1 MITPEEIAAQ
11 ADRLLAEGP
20 NLQALGIE
28 RRLQALAQA
37 AALLADPSSDLG
49 GQARTDLPASTG
61 LSRQMVDWAL
71 RTTLAPIT
79 PEALEAFLQ
88 TFLPAASAASAPG
101 LQPVP
106 PRLATLILAGN
117 VFTAAVRPVLLAL
130 LAGAPV
136 LCKSSSRSDRFP
148 ALFAAALHQ
157 ADPAVAAALAV
168 LAFPGGTTALE
179 DPLLARSD
187 VVLAYGSDATV
198 QTLRQRL
205 PAHVRLLAHGHGV
218 GAAYVPATVLNDP
231 DQSAQAAAR
240 LALDVA
246 AYDQKGCLS
255 PQAVWVEGGRDWGM
269 GRRFAQKV
277 QEGLERWHHHLP
289 LGPLTDETAAA
300 QSQWKG
306 VLQATADLFLG
317 EGGNVAW
324 AQNPA
329 VPAEGGLPW
338 GPGHR
343 NLLVL
348 PCDGPEDLVR
358 HLTPLGTHLKAL
370 GAAGGPEALHRLAEA
385 LPPPLCPRLTP
396 LGQMQTPPLATPDD
410 GAPPF
415 EGLLRW
421 RHVVA

>member
-1 MITPEEIAAQ
+1 MITPEQVAAH

-28 RRLQALAQA
+28 RRIQALAKA
-37 AALLADPSSDLG
+37 AALLGDPNTDLG
-49 GQARTDLPASTG
+49 RQARADLPESTG

-79 PEALEAFLQ
+79 PEALQVFLQ
-88 TFLPAASAASAPG
+88 TFLPAESAPG

-117 VFTAAVRPVLLAL
+117 VFTAAVRPILLAF

-136 LCKSSSRSDRFP
+136 VCKSSSRSDRFP
-148 ALFAAALHQ
+148 LLFADALHQ
-157 ADPAVAAALAV
+157 VDPAVAAALAV
-168 LAFPGGTTALE
+168 VTFPGGTTALE
-179 DPLLARSD
+179 DPLLDRSD
-187 VVLAYGSDATV
+187 AVLVYGSDATV
-198 QTLRQRL
+198 QALRHRL

-218 GAAYVPATVLNDP
+218 GAGYVPAAVLHDP
-231 DQSAQAAAR
+231 DLSAQAAAS

-246 AYDQKGCLS
+246 AYDQRGCLS
-255 PQAVWVEGGRDWGM
+255 PQAVWVEGGGAWGD

-277 QEGLERWHHHLP
+277 QEGLERWQHHLP
-289 LGPLTDETAAA
+289 LGPISDEVAAA

-306 VLQATADLFLG
+306 VLQATGDLFRG

-324 AQNPA
+324 AENPA
-329 VPAEGGLPW
+329 VPAQGGLPW

-348 PCDGPEDLVR
+348 PCDGPEDLAR
-358 HLTPLGTHLKAL
+358 HLAPLGTHLKAL
-370 GAAGGPEALHRLAEA
+370 GAAGGPEILQQVAKA